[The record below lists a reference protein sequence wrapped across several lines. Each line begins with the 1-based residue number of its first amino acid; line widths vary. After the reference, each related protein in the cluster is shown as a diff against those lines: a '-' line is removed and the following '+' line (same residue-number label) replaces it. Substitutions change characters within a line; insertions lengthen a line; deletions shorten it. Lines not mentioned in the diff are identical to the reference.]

1 MILAVA
7 VYASITIS
15 IILLAGLHLLF
26 TLAEYGFRTVW
37 REPHL
42 ADGAA
47 WLVVGGLLW
56 PLVPVVLLVYAVVL
70 AVRRVFHAQ

>member
-7 VYASITIS
+7 VYASVAVA

-37 REPHL
+37 REPDL
-42 ADGAA
+42 VDGAWWSA
-47 WLVVGGLLW
+47 LAGLLW

-70 AVRRVFHAQ
+70 AVRRV